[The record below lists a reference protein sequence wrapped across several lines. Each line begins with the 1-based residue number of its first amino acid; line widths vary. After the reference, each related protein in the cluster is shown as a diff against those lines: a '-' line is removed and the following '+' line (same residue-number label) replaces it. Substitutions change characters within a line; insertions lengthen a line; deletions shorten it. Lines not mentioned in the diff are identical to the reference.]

1 MQTKVINNQQV
12 SDEELRIINFIGIPT
27 ILESLY
33 TFETPEGYSYIQDMS
48 SVAATSLVINMLRQV
63 EAKVTTM
70 SIPVEALASRKDDL
84 NRMVDNLHKQVDA
97 ANKLSRDTVGSDS
110 EVISTWDD
118 RRIKRQ
124 AYAESKR
131 SQRN

>member
-1 MQTKVINNQQV
+1 VQTKVINNQQV